1 MAEKPHEKCGFFVF
15 FLLKSFDIRRGKVY
29 TVLGLVK
36 INQMFSKSKPTKR

>member
-1 MAEKPHEKCGFFVF
+1 MKKTARKMRFFCV

-36 INQMFSKSKPTKR
+36 INQMFSKSKLTKR